1 MHTPA
6 PRSGILA
13 GGNWIVDHVKCIDA
27 WPDQDALAS
36 IQSESWCN
44 GGSPYNI
51 LKDLVRLGATFPVEA
66 VGLVGDD
73 ADGTRIISDCSRH
86 NIDVTQLHL
95 TARAPTS
102 YSDVM
107 TDIGTGRR
115 TFFHQRGANALLG
128 LEHFDFTKT
137 RARLFHLGY
146 LLLLDRLDALDPANE
161 NRPLAVE
168 VFRRARAAGLR
179 TSLDCVSARSD
190 RFRTVIGPVLPEIDI
205 LFINDVESE
214 HLTGIALRKG
224 NRLQPDSVRRAAA
237 ALLAMGVRKWVIIH
251 FPEGA
256 CAMGADQQVIWQ
268 PSLRVPSTDIRGS
281 SGAGDAFAAGV
292 LHRLHEDASISGALL
307 LGVSAAAS
315 CLYHATSSEGVLSAA
330 QCLAL
335 SERLGFR
342 AIP

>member
-1 MHTPA
+1 MNTPP

-36 IQSESWCN
+36 IQTESWCN

-51 LKDLVRLGATFPVEA
+51 LKDLVRLGATFPLEA
-66 VGLVGDD
+66 VGLVGED

-86 NIDVTQLHL
+86 NIDVAQLHL

-107 TDIGTGRR
+107 TDVGTGRR

-128 LEHFDFTKT
+128 PEHFDFTQT

-146 LLLLDRLDALDPANE
+146 LVLLDRIDAPDPANN
-161 NRPLAVE
+161 NRPFAFE

-179 TSLDCVSARSD
+179 TSLDCVSERGD
-190 RFRTVIGPVLPEIDI
+190 RFRTVVAPVLPEIDV
-205 LFINDVESE
+205 LFINDLESE
-214 HLTGIALRKG
+214 HLTGIALRKDA
-224 NRLQPDSVRRAAA
+224 RLLPDAVRLAAA
-237 ALLAMGVRKWVIIH
+237 ALLAMGVREWVIIH

-256 CAMGADQQVIWQ
+256 FAAGARQQVVWQ
-268 PSLRVPSTDIRGS
+268 PSLRVPPADIRGS

-292 LHRLHEDASISGALL
+292 LHRLHDNASISDALH
-307 LGVSAAAS
+307 LGVCAAAS
-315 CLYHATSSEGVLSAA
+315 CLYNATSSEGVLTAA

-335 SERLGFR
+335 AERLGFR
-342 AIP
+342 TA